1 MFASLRPWMAALSA
15 TALLAAACA
24 PSAPTPPAPPAGQG
38 QPAAPVDSGPFPTKP
53 IEIIVPFAPGGGYDA
68 LARQLAVPL
77 QKELGQP
84 VVVKNVAGGG
94 QRIAARQFQQSEPDG
109 HTLLYGSDTPLYT
122 STFVDA
128 PEGFDIFSW
137 LWVAGI
143 RGQTPMVAVPSNSP
157 YKTLEEVLAADKAG
171 KKLRFGHN
179 GIGGFL
185 PTQVAFANAVGIKN
199 GVWVGGFTGT
209 ADIAPAFVRGDLDIE
224 VWTPLSSTTK
234 FVESGDFRPLA
245 VLDAKR
251 SPTLP
256 NVPTARELKWPGVE
270 KLEALGSQSGIAAP
284 PKTPADRVAKLEK
297 AVLNALKDPDFAKW
311 AKDTGVAED
320 LIPSTGKEF
329 GALKLKE
336 YGLWKTLS
344 EDLKKAVN

>member
-1 MFASLRPWMAALSA
+1 MSRLRPWVTVLSA
-15 TALLAAACA
+15 MALLSAACA
-24 PSAPTPPAPPAGQG
+24 PSAPTPPAPPAGAS
-38 QPAAPVDSGPFPTKP
+38 QPAQPVDSGPFPTKP

-68 LARQLAVPL
+68 VARQLAVPL
-77 QKELGQP
+77 QKALGQP
-84 VVVKNVAGGG
+84 VVVKNVPGGG

-109 HTLLYGSDTPLYT
+109 HTILYGSDTPLYT
-122 STFVDA
+122 STFVDPA
-128 PEGFDIFSW
+128 EGFDIFSW
-137 LWVAGI
+137 QWIAGI
-143 RGQTPMVAVPSNSP
+143 RGQTPMVAVPGNSP
-157 YKTLEEVLAADKAG
+157 YKTLEDVLAADKAG

-185 PTQVAFANAVGIKN
+185 PTQVAFASAVGIKN
-199 GVWVGGFTGT
+199 GVWVGGFQGT
-209 ADIAPAFVRGDLDIE
+209 ADIAPAFIRGDLDIE

-270 KLEALGSQSGIAAP
+270 KLEALGSQSGFAAP
-284 PKTPADRVAKLEK
+284 PKTPADRIAKLEK
-297 AVLNALKDPDFAKW
+297 ATLNALKDPDFAKW

-320 LIPSTGKEF
+320 LIPSAGKDF
-329 GALKLKE
+329 GVLKKAE
-336 YGLWKTLS
+336 YELWKTLT
-344 EDLKKAVN
+344 EELKKAVN